1 MIRSDLP
8 PLRLAAQSQQ
18 SSCFVEEV
26 AVNQAFSLKLVRYY
40 WDIILYNI
48 NGKLMGYY
56 WEIHGIFMGYHPFH
70 LISNTMNHSFVE
82 DKTTPVA
89 S

>member
-1 MIRSDLP
+1 MG
-8 PLRLAAQSQQ
+8 
-18 SSCFVEEV
+18 
-26 AVNQAFSLKLVRYY
+26 
-40 WDIILYNI
+40 